1 IARICP
7 APEEATESR
16 LIPQARMVE
25 PAAPWIT
32 RPAMIPPPVSDSAMK
47 THDATKSSRPARN
60 TFLRPSTSPRAPE
73 VTITAAPT
81 SEYPTTAH
89 WSCATGAPVSL
100 LIVGS
105 RIVTAEVLA
114 FTTSAETEAASST
127 PRPALRSGLAVAL
140 TALVED
146 GDDQDPDERGGDPR
160 DLQREREGVVDDA
173 LAERRRAGRVGLG
186 GRDLCAVRGEE
197 EHAGDRGPH
206 RDHVA
211 GADPERQAERDH
223 GSRRGR
229 LARRQ
234 RRDREDRH
242 GDHEGPLPGEIAQRR
257 DDRVLVA
264 RDEGVGH
271 PRDAEER
278 DHRHHPGPEDRH
290 PRDV

>member
-1 IARICP
+1 
-7 APEEATESR
+7 
-16 LIPQARMVE
+16 
-25 PAAPWIT
+25 
-32 RPAMIPPPVSDSAMK
+32 
-47 THDATKSSRPARN
+47 
-60 TFLRPSTSPRAPE
+60 
-73 VTITAAPT
+73 
-81 SEYPTTAH
+81 

-105 RIVTAEVLA
+105 RIVTAEVFA

-127 PRPALRSGLAVAL
+127 PRPALRSALAGAL

-160 DLQREREGVVDDA
+160 DLQRELEGVVDDA

-186 GRDLCAVRGEE
+186 GGDLGAVRREE

-234 RRDREDRH
+234 RRA
-242 GDHEGPLPGEIAQRR
+242 P
-257 DDRVLVA
+257 
-264 RDEGVGH
+264 
-271 PRDAEER
+271 EER
-278 DHRHHPGPEDRH
+278 PAADKEALP
-290 PRDV
+290 